1 MNKRVLLSLFTILST
16 SFNSVKNDR
25 SVTDDKNSFSI
36 SYRYDLYQKIQSN
49 DLSFEV
55 FDYALAGFTKLQ
67 EEKMLNN
74 DTLLTIIDYSKP
86 SSKERLFIID
96 LKNCRIHIKTLV
108 AHGQA
113 TGDLYSRYFSNR
125 PQSHQSSLGFFITDK
140 TYYGSQGY
148 SLRLIGIEKDIN
160 DNAEKRAIVFHGAD
174 YVSYNYLHD
183 YGRLGRSFGC
193 PALPIEKNRKI
204 IDLIKNKSCV
214 FIYYPAKEYLDNSSL
229 ITTNQFLQTIA
240 E

>member
-1 MNKRVLLSLFTILST
+1 MNKHILLALFTILLT
-16 SFNSVKNDR
+16 SFNREKNDY
-25 SVTDDKNSFSI
+25 SVADQKNSVSI
-36 SYRYDLYQKIQSN
+36 SYWLNLYNKIQSN
-49 DLSFEV
+49 DLSFEA

-67 EEKMLNN
+67 ERKMLNN

-86 SSKERLFIID
+86 SSKERLYIID
-96 LKNCRIHIKTLV
+96 LKNCRIQDKTLG

-113 TGDLYSRYFSNR
+113 TGELYSRYFSNK

-148 SLRLIGIEKDIN
+148 SLKLRGIEKNIN
-160 DNAEKRAIVFHGAD
+160 DNAEKRAIVIHGAD
-174 YVSYNYLHD
+174 YVSYNYLNE

-193 PALPIEKNRKI
+193 PALPIEKNRRI

-214 FIYYPAKEYLDNSSL
+214 FIYYPAKEYLAKSSM
-229 ITTNQFLQTIA
+229 ISTNQILQTIA